1 MGECPLK
8 VSNLFRELSMMNIRG
23 YSNLSDWQK
32 DIFDDCFKNH
42 TFSLSDNFKK
52 HYTEEYIMWVKW
64 DESNRRL
71 EVRFKDDFYYY
82 FPNRKWKNATI
93 TQKEVYVV
101 SFIDP
106 VTKKE
111 TLKGIYGN
119 EKLVDEVISNSILL
133 EGMRKED
140 FIITPKPYTHS
151 F

>member
-1 MGECPLK
+1 
-8 VSNLFRELSMMNIRG
+8 
-23 YSNLSDWQK
+23 
-32 DIFDDCFKNH
+32 
-42 TFSLSDNFKK
+42 
-52 HYTEEYIMWVKW
+52 MWVKW

-71 EVRFKDDFYYY
+71 EVQFKDDLYYY

-133 EGMRKED
+133 EGKRKED

-151 F
+151 S